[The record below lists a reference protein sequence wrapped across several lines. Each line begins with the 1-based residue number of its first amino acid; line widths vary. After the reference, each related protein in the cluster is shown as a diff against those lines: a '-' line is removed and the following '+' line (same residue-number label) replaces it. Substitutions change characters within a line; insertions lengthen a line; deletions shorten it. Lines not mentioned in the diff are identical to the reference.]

1 MLSEKEKIE
10 LLNYES
16 SILRLLLNEMEG
28 VNEDHLANFL
38 NVAPIAIMDSINKV
52 SMLPPHAQI
61 SLDLIHWLWEKAKS
75 RHALVMSLPISC
87 EMVKKYI
94 KTNKSEGHEAYA
106 KVGLCVAVSCL

>member
-1 MLSEKEKIE
+1 MFSEKEKLE

-28 VNEDHLANFL
+28 VNEDHLAHFL
-38 NVAPIAIMDSINKV
+38 KVEPIQIRDSLNKV
-52 SMLPPHAQI
+52 SSLPPHAQI
-61 SLDLIHWLWEKAKS
+61 SLDLIYWLWVNAKG
-75 RHALVMSLPISC
+75 RHATSMNIPITC

-106 KVGLCVAVSCL
+106 KVGICVAVSCV